1 MIRAIPLAVVLALS
15 APQAFA
21 ADSDAAAQPGYELE
35 ITVPDSFSVDTRPIT
50 GVDDE
55 IEPAIVTDDERH
67 KDIILAWV

>member
-1 MIRAIPLAVVLALS
+1 MIRTVSLVLAMVVA

-21 ADSDAAAQPGYELE
+21 ADAVAPQGYELE
-35 ITVPDSFSVDTRPIT
+35 IALPDSFTVDTRPMI
-50 GVDDE
+50 GEDEE

>member
-1 MIRAIPLAVVLALS
+1 MIRAAALALALALA

-21 ADSDAAAQPGYELE
+21 ADDAAPQGYELE
-35 ITVPDSFSVDTRPIT
+35 IALPDAFTVDTRPMI
-50 GVDDE
+50 DEE